1 MTKLSGKDGA
11 KTPFLGDWGET
22 TALLEHDDELYSL
35 LCTQKVHEELAS
47 IGRDWFKRGKSNLK
61 PS

>member
-47 IGRDWFKRGKSNLK
+47 IGRDWF
-61 PS
+61 